1 MINLAKSLTK
11 HRLIILGL
19 CLIPEVLE
27 LLVMTIVHFF
37 RPVQVS
43 DSLSLYALLLIIGL
57 FVVFTFFNE
66 QIWRH
71 DRYRRLPLRTSQ
83 LVWATNLANIGAVI
97 CLLGSQVLILW
108 GATMIDRHRNLRID
122 DLPGLNPVA
131 VAVIGLLTIALS
143 LLAGWGVISFI
154 HLMTLTL
161 KARLPLLKQLLVSAL
176 VSIMLAIF
184 VLVFVQLLLKG
195 YRILFLPK
203 WRIGYLYHIGLVTIA
218 PAGLGYQ
225 IVELLGVW
233 LLTTLGITSLLHRYV
248 ETSVVA

>member
-1 MINLAKSLTK
+1 MITLAKHLTK

-43 DSLSLYALLLIIGL
+43 DSLSLYAVFLIIGL
-57 FVVFTFFNE
+57 FVVFAFFNE
-66 QIWRH
+66 QVWRRDH
-71 DRYRRLPLRTSQ
+71 YLRLPLRTSQ
-83 LVWATNLANIGAVI
+83 LVWANNLANIGTVVG
-97 CLLGSQVLILW
+97 LLASQVLILW
-108 GATMIDRHRNLRID
+108 GATLIDRHHGVRID
-122 DLPGLNPVA
+122 DMPGLTVA
-131 VAVIGLLTIALS
+131 AVTLIGLLTIALS

-176 VSIMLAIF
+176 VSIVLAIL

-195 YRILFLPK
+195 FRILFMPK
-203 WRIGYLYHIGLVTIA
+203 WRLGYLYHIGLVTIA
-218 PAGLGYQ
+218 PAGLGYE
-225 IVELLGVW
+225 IVEWLGVW
-233 LLTTLGITSLLHRYV
+233 LLTTWGITSLLHRYV
-248 ETSVVA
+248 ETAVAA

>member
-161 KARLPLLKQLLVSAL
+161 KARLPLLKQLLVSTL
-176 VSIMLAIF
+176 VSIGLAIF

-195 YRILFLPK
+195 YRILFVPK
-203 WRIGYLYHIGLVTIA
+203 WGIGYMYRIGLVTIA
-218 PAGLGYQ
+218 PVGLGAQ

-233 LLTTLGITSLLHRYV
+233 LLTTLGITSLLDRFV
-248 ETSVVA
+248 ETSVAV

>member
-1 MINLAKSLTK
+1 MITLAKHLTK
-11 HRLIILGL
+11 HHLIILGL

-27 LLVMTIVHFF
+27 LLVMTTVHFF

-57 FVVFTFFNE
+57 FVVFAFSNE
-66 QIWRH
+66 QVLRRDH
-71 DRYRRLPLRTSQ
+71 YRRLPLRTSQ
-83 LVWATNLANIGAVI
+83 LVWANNLANIGTVI
-97 CLLGSQVLILW
+97 GLLVSQVLILW
-108 GATMIDRHRNLRID
+108 GATLIDRHRGVRID
-122 DLPGLNPVA
+122 DMPGLNVA
-131 VAVIGLLTIALS
+131 AVTLIGLLTIALS

-176 VSIMLAIF
+176 VSIVLAIL

-195 YRILFLPK
+195 FRILFVPK
-203 WRIGYLYHIGLVTIA
+203 WGIGYMYHIGLVTIA

-233 LLTTLGITSLLHRYV
+233 LLTTWGITSLLHRYV
-248 ETSVVA
+248 ETAVAA